1 MKFHFP
7 IAQEY
12 LEDLVLSERVEIV
25 TPLNYILVFL
35 MAYYGPNAEILGNV
49 KLSLWHFRAVT
60 DLEQYL
66 GNIILLFVVDFSSA
80 IICGIILWTMCKI
93 NMFKTLQSIQK
104 DLWHY
109 MAISDAKSITDV
121 NISINNRDIF

>member
-7 IAQEY
+7 IAQEN

-49 KLSLWHFRAVT
+49 KLTLWHFRAVT

>member
-25 TPLNYILVFL
+25 TPLNYILIFL

-49 KLSLWHFRAVT
+49 KLTLWHYHAVT

>member
-49 KLSLWHFRAVT
+49 KLTLWHFRAVT